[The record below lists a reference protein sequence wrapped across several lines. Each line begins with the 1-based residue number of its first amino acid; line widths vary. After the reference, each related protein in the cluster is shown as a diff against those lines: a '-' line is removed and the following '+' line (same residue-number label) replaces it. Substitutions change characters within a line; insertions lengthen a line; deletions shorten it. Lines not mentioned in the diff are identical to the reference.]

1 VYALIHDILNRIAR
15 QLRKVQITNKLVYDT
30 EVSLIGP
37 HCCYGSLALG
47 FRHKR
52 KQKMIGAHRRIL
64 VIEDETETA
73 NQIADFFRTRGYRV
87 DLAVNGDDG
96 FRLGR
101 SGAYGVMTV
110 DRMLPSVDGI
120 AIIQRLREA
129 GILTPALILSALG
142 EVDDRVRGLRAGGDD
157 YLVKPFAFA
166 ELLARVEALA
176 RRSANVVKETVLRVG
191 DLELDL
197 VSRTV
202 NRNGREIKLLPREFQ
217 VLEYLVRNE
226 GHVVPR
232 TMLLEK
238 VWDLHF
244 DPRTNI
250 IDVYVGRVRRKVDNE
265 QAYPLIHTIRGVG
278 FCVRAP
284 H

>member
-1 VYALIHDILNRIAR
+1 MTGAR
-15 QLRKVQITNKLVYDT
+15 
-30 EVSLIGP
+30 
-37 HCCYGSLALG
+37 
-47 FRHKR
+47 
-52 KQKMIGAHRRIL
+52 RRIL
-64 VIEDETETA
+64 VIEDDPETA
-73 NQIADFFRTRGYRV
+73 EHLVDFLETRGYAA
-87 DLAVNGDDG
+87 DLAVDG
-96 FRLGR
+96 NEGLRLAQ
-101 SGAYGVMTV
+101 SAPYAVIV
-110 DRMLPSVDGI
+110 IDRMLPGIDGI
-120 AIIQRLREA
+120 AVIRRLREA
-129 GILTPALILSALG
+129 GTVTPALIVSALG

-157 YLVKPFAFA
+157 YLVKPFAFV

-176 RRSANVVKETVLRVG
+176 RRSATVVKETVLRVG

-202 NRNGREIKLLPREFQ
+202 NRGGRAVELLPREFQ

-232 TMLLEK
+232 AMLLEH

-244 DPRTNI
+244 DPTTNI
-250 IDVYVGRVRRKVDNE
+250 IDVYVGRVRRKVDSE

-284 H
+284 R